1 MKSIQSAIG
10 DNLIIGAPVCSE
22 NSVVFKPGTK
32 GNILYCEDNLDLT
45 QCKITFNGNHS
56 LVFLFGSKHR
66 YHLNVAIH
74 QDSVLYIGRDNYF
87 NSVVNLV
94 LSERKHIFIGDNGLF
109 SFGIWMRTAD
119 PHLVYSCDTH
129 KRINPSKN
137 ILIGDHVWI
146 GQETVI
152 LKGSRICSGSIIG
165 AHSTVSGK
173 LIPSNQSWG
182 GSPVKK
188 IAEKVF
194 FDSSCVHNW
203 TKKQTKA
210 ARVYASDEWDYTDT
224 QVTVPAKGLFK
235 QLDELQTASA
245 RLDFILS
252 NPAVLQGKYRFA
264 AKDKSKPQKETG
276 FKAFLIRIYKAVKR
290 RLK

>member
-1 MKSIQSAIG
+1 M
-10 DNLIIGAPVCSE
+10 
-22 NSVVFKPGTK
+22 
-32 GNILYCEDNLDLT
+32 
-45 QCKITFNGNHS
+45 
-56 LVFLFGSKHR
+56 
-66 YHLNVAIH
+66 
-74 QDSVLYIGRDNYF
+74 
-87 NSVVNLV
+87 
-94 LSERKHIFIGDNGLF
+94 
-109 SFGIWMRTAD
+109 
-119 PHLVYSCDTH
+119 
-129 KRINPSKN
+129 
-137 ILIGDHVWI
+137 
-146 GQETVI
+146 
-152 LKGSRICSGSIIG
+152 KGSRICSGSIIG

-210 ARVYASDEWDYTDT
+210 ARVYASDEWNYTDT

-264 AKDKSKPQKETG
+264 AKDKPKPQKKTG
-276 FKAFLIRIYKAVKR
+276 FKAFLIRICKAVKH
-290 RLK
+290 RLNRHEP